1 MSEEAARP
9 LDGESIIAGFNA
21 AGVEYVIVGGFAA
34 EIHQAPVPPTQDI
47 DFTPETGPANLER
60 VSAALRALRARL
72 RTPGAPEGVA
82 FDPAP
87 ELLASMR
94 MLNLTCEFGHFDL
107 TFFPDGTEG
116 FPDLDRRAVTVVV
129 GQAEA
134 RVADLGDIIRS
145 KQAAGRPK
153 DLAVLP
159 ALELFAAEK
168 GIDVSTHTSQVRPDP
183 GGSPEAA
190 ATRPSRPTS
199 ATDARRRLD
208 ALKKEHRQGG
218 STGGDGGPGK

>member
-1 MSEEAARP
+1 MPKEADRP
-9 LDGESIIAGFNA
+9 LDGESIIARFNA

-47 DFTPETGPANLER
+47 DFTPGTDPANLDR
-60 VSAALRALRARL
+60 VAKALRALDARL
-72 RTPGAPEGVA
+72 RTPDAPDGVV

-87 ELLASMR
+87 ELLVNMR

-116 FPDLDRRAVTVVV
+116 FPDLDRRAVTLVV
-129 GQAEA
+129 GEAEV
-134 RVADLGDIIRS
+134 RVAHLGDVIRS

-159 ALELFAAEK
+159 ALELFAAER
-168 GIDVSTHTSQVRPDP
+168 GIDVSVRRTV
-183 GGSPEAA
+183 SPSAELPRPRAA
-190 ATRPSRPTS
+190 RPKS
-199 ATDARRRLD
+199 AADARRRLE
-208 ALKKEHRQGG
+208 ALKEERKQ
-218 STGGDGGPGK
+218 